1 VNKRSRNPLAAVL
14 GPIVSG
20 STWRRVISACL
31 NLWVMIIPIVVVS
44 VGISL
49 AAGLAIFVFPGVFI
63 LLATF
68 TCTRLFGRLERAR
81 LNHLLDA
88 GILDPHRPLRPGS
101 FWNRFGQRFTS
112 AASWK
117 EVAYWPVH
125 AIAGSITFAFVT
137 AVWVGAGVF
146 IASPLYVRHLPEG
159 RAHLLVAIVSS
170 SGQIAVLCA
179 TGVVLLLAAPWVTR
193 GLTGMDAALG
203 RGLLGRR
210 RSDELEERVDVLQTT
225 RARAVDSA
233 EAELRRIE
241 RDLHDGAQAR
251 LVALAMDLGMAR
263 EKMID
268 DPVMARGLID
278 EAHQEAKRAIVELR
292 DLARGIHPAVL
303 ADRGLDPALSSLVS
317 RARVP
322 VELTVDVSERP
333 PATTESIAYFIVAE
347 ALTNIAKHAH
357 ANAASVSVVRR
368 GPSLVLEISDD
379 GVGGADVTKGTGLA
393 GLADRVSAV
402 DGYMDVSSPIGG
414 PTIILVELPCAS

>member
-1 VNKRSRNPLAAVL
+1 LAAVF

-20 STWRRVISACL
+20 STWRRVMSACM
-31 NLWVMIIPIVVVS
+31 NVYVMIIPIVVVS
-44 VGISL
+44 VGLSL

-68 TCTRLFGRLERAR
+68 ACTRLFGRLERAR

-88 GILDPHRPLRPGS
+88 GILDPHRPLRPGG

-112 AASWK
+112 AAGWK
-117 EVAYWPVH
+117 EVLYWPIQ
-125 AIAGSITFAFVT
+125 AITGSITFALVT
-137 AVWVGAGVF
+137 AFWVGAGVF
-146 IASPLYVRHLPEG
+146 IALPLYVRHLPDE
-159 RAHLLVAIVSS
+159 RAHLLIVNVSS
-170 SGQIAVLCA
+170 SEQIAVLCA
-179 TGVVLLLAAPWVTR
+179 LGFVLLLAAPWVTR
-193 GLTGMDAALG
+193 GLTEMDASLG

-251 LVALAMDLGMAR
+251 LVALALDLGMAR
-263 EKMID
+263 EKMAD
-268 DPVMARGLID
+268 DPVGARALLD

-322 VELTVDVSERP
+322 VELIVDVPERP
-333 PATTESIAYFIVAE
+333 PASTESIAYFVVAE
-347 ALTNIAKHAH
+347 ALTNITKHAN
-357 ANAASVSVVRR
+357 ASAASVSVVRR
-368 GPSLVLEISDD
+368 GQSLVLEITDD
-379 GVGGADVTKGTGLA
+379 GVGGADITKGTGLA